1 MSIELKAK
9 LFISADLVL
18 ICWSL
23 NQQICTDLIA
33 SQTNILYSHN
43 CVIMYLLNSL
53 AVDNSYILYQHYLN
67 ENIPA
72 KGIIVL
78 TLISLSLTWYQ
89 SRFRSITVFSFCSQ
103 FSVFLSFLVLS
114 VPQSLAKSRSNFSSF
129 LFVFFPCC
137 DFFFQHHV

>member
-1 MSIELKAK
+1 VSIELKAK

-23 NQQICTDLIA
+23 NQQMCTDLIA

-78 TLISLSLTWYQ
+78 TLISLSLTL
-89 SRFRSITVFSFCSQ
+89 SSVASMFCSW
-103 FSVFLSFLVLS
+103 SIILEWG
-114 VPQSLAKSRSNFSSF
+114 
-129 LFVFFPCC
+129 
-137 DFFFQHHV
+137 

>member
-78 TLISLSLTWYQ
+78 TLISEFNMVSEQSVIFPHLSLMLM
-89 SRFRSITVFSFCSQ
+89 
-103 FSVFLSFLVLS
+103 FLPV
-114 VPQSLAKSRSNFSSF
+114 
-129 LFVFFPCC
+129 
-137 DFFFQHHV
+137 